1 MESTPLAE
9 QMKKEMGE
17 EYVMEHKID
26 APLARVC
33 AEYLLEKL
41 KPFFTL
47 LSPDISKHK
56 DEYDRMIDKLVC
68 INPVVDDAN
77 TFMRDIS
84 RHLVDIVS
92 CWNYCMRSFGF
103 PDQLI
108 SKALT
113 CMKGK
118 LKDCTFD
125 QVVYGLYNYVDAD
138 FWE

>member
-1 MESTPLAE
+1 
-9 QMKKEMGE
+9 
-17 EYVMEHKID
+17 MEHKID

-41 KPFFTL
+41 KPFLTL

-125 QVVYGLYNYVDAD
+125 QVVYGFDNYVDAD

>member
-41 KPFFTL
+41 KPFLTL

-56 DEYDRMIDKLVC
+56 D
-68 INPVVDDAN
+68 
-77 TFMRDIS
+77 
-84 RHLVDIVS
+84 
-92 CWNYCMRSFGF
+92 
-103 PDQLI
+103 
-108 SKALT
+108 
-113 CMKGK
+113 
-118 LKDCTFD
+118 
-125 QVVYGLYNYVDAD
+125 
-138 FWE
+138 